1 MGPTGESVT
10 GGPGRYV
17 RKVSGC
23 GNLSPWGPL
32 SILGEPDMW
41 WGAHILGT
49 LIDEWRRALVV
60 GHLSVRDS
68 MKGALRESSFT
79 GEPKMMFLR
88 DMQNVL

>member
-32 SILGEPDMW
+32 SIRGET
-41 WGAHILGT
+41 G
-49 LIDEWRRALVV
+49 VCVCV
-60 GHLSVRDS
+60 G
-68 MKGALRESSFT
+68 GGGSFT
-79 GEPKMMFLR
+79 GDFGE
-88 DMQNVL
+88 